1 MEEIFD
7 IFISYRNNGEDDNF
21 AARLK
26 EDLSKAGY
34 TVYYNEH
41 EKSSGVF
48 PDRLKAAIEGCN
60 DFILILSS
68 NGLER
73 LMRNEKIDWVREEIK
88 SAKKFN
94 KNIVPVLIGN
104 AKMPSDKKDL
114 PKGIRFIADRE
125 AVMLPIEYMN
135 VPFSNLIS
143 MFQSKPLLGKYKD
156 AANIN
161 RKYDVNKDLNL
172 TLEKANQNDT
182 EAMYELAC
190 MYLYGYATKEDNHFK
205 VDYVEASKW
214 LKRLTD
220 SFKDKNELPDY
231 VISSQAMLS
240 NLYYKG
246 LVAAEE
252 QSYSKTLELLY
263 DAKKRGANSK
273 FNFSVEFEKIGFM
286 MTDGLGGE
294 TCEFDDIVKY
304 LKEKEEDSSN
314 DAKNNFA
321 KFYMRCGMF
330 KDAVRVLKKI
340 TDNYPDAE
348 YKLGTIYLHGLHVV
362 PPKPDVDKAV
372 NCFTAAANSG
382 HLDSLHALGLIYFRA
397 QYCYKQNYEFARI
410 CFRKAAERGHRGA
423 QYDYAYMCKY
433 GLGGDIDFAE
443 AIHYFEEA
451 AKKGHALCR
460 KELAVLYQ
468 EEICRNY
475 QKAYEWAQQAALLGD
490 STGEFILGNLLFF
503 GRGCEPNH
511 LEALKYYRRALN
523 HSFYPAKFMIEK
535 INKIY
540 DLE

>member
-7 IFISYRNNGEDDNF
+7 IFISYRNDGEGDNF

-41 EKSSGVF
+41 EKSSGKF
-48 PDRLKAAIEGCN
+48 PDRLKTAIEGCN
-60 DFILILSS
+60 DFILILSC
-68 NGLER
+68 NCLER

-94 KNIVPVLIGN
+94 KNIVPVLIGK
-104 AKMPSDKKDL
+104 AKMPGDKKDL
-114 PKGIRFIADRE
+114 PKGIRFIADME

-135 VPFSNLIS
+135 APFSNLIS
-143 MFQSKPLLGKYKD
+143 MVQSKPSLGRYKD

-161 RKYDVNKDLNL
+161 EKYDTNKDLNE
-172 TLEKANQNDT
+172 TLEKAQQNDT

-190 MYLYGYATKEDNHFK
+190 MYLYGYASKDNNHFK
-205 VDYVEASKW
+205 IDYVEASKW
-214 LKRLTD
+214 LKKL
-220 SFKDKNELPDY
+220 SDKFDGETELPDY
-231 VISSQAMLS
+231 VVSGKAMLS
-240 NLYYKG
+240 NMYYKG

-252 QSYSKTLELLY
+252 QSYQKTLDLLK
-263 DAKKRGANSK
+263 DAKNRGSK
-273 FNFSVEFEKIGFM
+273 SGFNFSVEFEKIGFM

-294 TCEFDDIVKY
+294 ACDFNEIVKY
-304 LKEKEEDSSN
+304 LKEKEDESSN
-314 DAKNNFA
+314 NGKNNFA

-330 KDAVRVLKKI
+330 EDAVRVLTKI
-340 TDNYPDAE
+340 KDSYPDAD
-348 YKLGTIYLHGLHVV
+348 YKLGTIYLHGLHKS
-362 PPKPDVDKAV
+362 PPAPDVDKAV
-372 NCFTAAANSG
+372 NYFTSAANSG
-382 HLDSLHALGLIYFRA
+382 HLDSLHALGLVYFRA
-397 QYCYKQNYEFARI
+397 QYNYKQNYEYART
-410 CFRKAAERGHRGA
+410 CFKQAAERGHRGA

-433 GLGGDIDFAE
+433 GMGGRIDLEE
-443 AIHYFEEA
+443 ALYYFEEA

-460 KELAVLYQ
+460 KELALLYQ
-468 EEICRNY
+468 EEACRNY

-511 LEALKYYRRALN
+511 IEALKYYKRSLN
-523 HSFYPAKFMIEK
+523 HSFYPAKFMVEK

-540 DLE
+540 ELE